1 MGGGEWGWGAG
12 SSENKANL
20 AQLGLELGL
29 SLAIRNMNSYILAF
43 RGFLF
48 LVNVFQVCVQSFYF
62 IFLYYEQV
70 NIVLLDK

>member
-29 SLAIRNMNSYILAF
+29 SLAI
-43 RGFLF
+43 
-48 LVNVFQVCVQSFYF
+48 FQ
-62 IFLYYEQV
+62 IPP
-70 NIVLLDK
+70 